1 MNFETFASQICLLT
15 NEELKEH
22 INRCCELYDRREE
35 EKRKELKTELEKNL
49 MKAIEDILNNDFCLS
64 IEKTDCPDFYVGFGP
79 DEIETCKI
87 EIE

>member
-15 NEELKEH
+15 NEELEELS
-22 INRCCELYDRREE
+22 NRCCELYGRRKD
-35 EKRKELKTELEKNL
+35 EKRKELKAELEKNL
-49 MKAIEDILNNDFCLS
+49 MKAIEDILNNDFYLT
-64 IEKTDCPDFYVGFGP
+64 IEKTNCPDFYVDFEP